1 MSSDSEAKKKL
12 STLFLKFS
20 VNTSIFLISELNTWL
35 PTIGQI
41 LCSVSNCLNVR
52 QAWNESVPG

>member
-20 VNTSIFLISELNTWL
+20 VNTSIFLNSELNTWWL
-35 PTIGQI
+35 PTIGQNP
-41 LCSVSNCLNVR
+41 CSVSNCY
-52 QAWNESVPG
+52 